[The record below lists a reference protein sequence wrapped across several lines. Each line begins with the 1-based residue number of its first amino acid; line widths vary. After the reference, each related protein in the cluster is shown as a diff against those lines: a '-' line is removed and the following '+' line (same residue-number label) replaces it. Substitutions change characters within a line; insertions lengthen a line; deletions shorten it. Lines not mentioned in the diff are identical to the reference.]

1 MRLLSFEY
9 SPAAYR
15 ADFISYGT
23 AVAGLS
29 AVLIVAS
36 PRAHAVRLA
45 AFVVAGLAMWTV
57 IEYVMHRFVMH
68 WLDPI
73 RRWHAQHHR
82 HTTALIGAPT
92 LLSAT
97 GIFLVVFLPAMASM
111 DVWRASALT
120 LGVMT
125 GYLGYGIT
133 HHAIHQWH
141 GDNAWLRR
149 RKRWHALHH
158 DRGHHAWYG
167 VTTSFWDHVFRSA
180 APMRRPPSGARN
192 ATRR

>member
-29 AVLIVAS
+29 AVLIAGA
-36 PRAHAVRLA
+36 PRAQGLA
-45 AFVVAGLAMWTV
+45 LTGFVGAGLIVWTL

-68 WLDPI
+68 GVDPI

-97 GIFLVVFLPAMASM
+97 GLLLVVFLPAMAST

-133 HHAIHQWH
+133 HHAIHQWD

-149 RKRWHALHH
+149 RKQWHQLHH
-158 DRGHHAWYG
+158 YRRQHACYG

-180 APMRRPPSGARN
+180 APIPRAPSGARN
-192 ATRR
+192 ATHR

>member
-29 AVLIVAS
+29 AVLIVRS
-36 PRAHAVRLA
+36 PRARALELA
-45 AFVVAGLAMWTV
+45 AFVVAGLAVWTV

-68 WLDPI
+68 GLDPI

-92 LLSAT
+92 LLTAT
-97 GIFLVVFLPAMASM
+97 AVFLVVFLPAVAAT
-111 DVWRASALT
+111 DVWRGSALT
-120 LGVMT
+120 LGVVT
-125 GYLGYGIT
+125 GYLCYGIT
-133 HHAIHQWH
+133 HHAVHQWH

-158 DRGHHAWYG
+158 DRGQHAWFG
-167 VTTSFWDHVFRSA
+167 VTTSFWDHVFRT
-180 APMRRPPSGARN
+180 APPIQARPSRARN
-192 ATRR
+192 APRR